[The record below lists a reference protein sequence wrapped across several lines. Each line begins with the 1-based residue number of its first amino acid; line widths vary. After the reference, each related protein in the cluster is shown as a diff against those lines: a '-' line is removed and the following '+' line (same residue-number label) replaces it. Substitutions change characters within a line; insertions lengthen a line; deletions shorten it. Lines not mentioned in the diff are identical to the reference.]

1 MRPFPLSQC
10 FNSKVEEYVSQKII
24 KCHDQRPVVAT
35 SSMETAKSRMQ
46 FVKASSPEKKYEV
59 VDLSS
64 DEPQV
69 RHIDLQDDGSIVGE
83 GTSNSL
89 REDIATFAFFHNN
102 HDNSEEYQGSLVEE
116 QSPEWGKANYKRSG
130 DTKTF

>member
-1 MRPFPLSQC
+1 
-10 FNSKVEEYVSQKII
+10 
-24 KCHDQRPVVAT
+24 
-35 SSMETAKSRMQ
+35 METAKSRMQ
-46 FVKASSPEKKYEV
+46 FVKASFPEKKYEV

-83 GTSNSL
+83 GNSNSL
-89 REDIATFAFFHNN
+89 RDDIATFAFFHNN

-130 DTKTF
+130 DAKTF

>member
-1 MRPFPLSQC
+1 MITVRRMIDDSQWTMRPFPLSQC

-24 KCHDQRPVVAT
+24 KCHDQRPAAP

-69 RHIDLQDDGSIVGE
+69 RHIDLQDDGSVVGE
-83 GTSNSL
+83 EISSSL
-89 REDIATFAFFHNN
+89 REDIATFAFF
-102 HDNSEEYQGSLVEE
+102 
-116 QSPEWGKANYKRSG
+116 
-130 DTKTF
+130 